1 MFEFHSRLALMQTRL
16 ELIEQ
21 LLHRML
27 GLIEQLQQ
35 QQTTANATTTA
46 HPADW
51 VTAPVRVHPNYS
63 KHQLIRELMYQTR
76 N

>member
-27 GLIEQLQQ
+27 GSIEQLQQ
-35 QQTTANATTTA
+35 QQ
-46 HPADW
+46 
-51 VTAPVRVHPNYS
+51 
-63 KHQLIRELMYQTR
+63 QTQQQPHTLR
-76 N
+76 IG